1 MFYMYVL
8 AMDNNQIY
16 IGFAANLKERIHKHK
31 EGKVFTTKKY
41 LPVKLIYYECYLS
54 KKDALER
61 EYQIKRFGST
71 WSYLKK
77 RIVNSIEDSQGRGKA
92 KYGIQK

>member
-1 MFYMYVL
+1 MYYTYVL
-8 AMDNNQIY
+8 VMNNEQLY
-16 IGFAANLKERIHKHK
+16 IGFAPNLKERIQKHK

-41 LPVKLIYYECYLS
+41 LSVKLVYYECYLS

-71 WSYLKK
+71 WSHLKK
-77 RIVNSIEDSQGRGKA
+77 RIFHSVKESQGRGIRNK
-92 KYGIQK
+92 